1 MSYFGCLE
9 SYWTLCDIIFGLLE
23 CVIETAVVL
32 VCLPFMPFVCIA
44 SYLCPSGSKET
55 PEEQNGLITRA
66 RAERESQ
73 RDVQIGRPKL
83 VLRV

>member
-1 MSYFGCLE
+1 MSYFECLE

-23 CVIETAVVL
+23 CVIETAAVL

-44 SYLCPSGSKET
+44 SYLCPSKE
-55 PEEQNGLITRA
+55 PKYVPVN
-66 RAERESQ
+66 